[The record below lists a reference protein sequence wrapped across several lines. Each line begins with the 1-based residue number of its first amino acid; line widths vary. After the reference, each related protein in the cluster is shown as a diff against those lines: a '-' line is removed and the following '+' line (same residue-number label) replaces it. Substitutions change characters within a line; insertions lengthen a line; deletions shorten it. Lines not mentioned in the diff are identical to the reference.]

1 MLHGSGYKPRPFGP
15 KLKSLTAVQLDG
27 FGNLGVNCLICWHA
41 SFAGG
46 DVVAF
51 LSLLSV
57 VGMVFIA
64 MAPKARVRLREVVLA
79 SISQLRHEAARSRP
93 DIDQFREA
101 LRARTRWAFVTPALI
116 AGNVA
121 VFVLM
126 LAGPGAIGDPTTL
139 AGWGGNYWL
148 GTRNGEWWRL
158 VTSMFVHSGMFH
170 LLVNVAGLTQLGLIL
185 ERRVGRVIVLAV
197 FLTAGVFAS
206 LVNLITHPLA
216 MSVGAS
222 GAIFGLY
229 GLLAASS
236 IWGMRHRSDVTI
248 PLRAATRLV
257 PAAVVFILYNLAN
270 DSVGVAGEF
279 TGLFVGLVCGAI
291 LTRGV
296 SDRKPAARRVA
307 HVTAAAVVM
316 AVLFAIPLRGVTDVK
331 PELERTVA
339 AEDRMAVTYQKAA
352 DRFRSGGMTAEAL
365 ALLIDGTII
374 PELRITDARLKA
386 LVGVPEEHQPLVA
399 KAEEY
404 VRLRSESWR
413 LRSEWLRTAGRAPL
427 RGSESA
433 QYTANGRTIARA
445 EETQR
450 AALAALERIR
460 RT

>member
-1 MLHGSGYKPRPFGP
+1 
-15 KLKSLTAVQLDG
+15 
-27 FGNLGVNCLICWHA
+27 
-41 SFAGG
+41 
-46 DVVAF
+46 
-51 LSLLSV
+51 
-57 VGMVFIA
+57 MVFVA
-64 MAPKARVRLREVVLA
+64 MAPQARERLRVAALA
-79 SISQLRHEAARSRP
+79 TISQLRHEAARSRP
-93 DIDQFREA
+93 DIEQFREA
-101 LRARTRWAFVTPALI
+101 LRGRTRWALVTPALI
-116 AGNVA
+116 AVNVT

-126 LAGPGAIGDPTTL
+126 LFGTGALGDPGTL
-139 AGWGGNYWL
+139 SGWGGNYWL

-158 VTSMFVHSGMFH
+158 VTSIFVHAGMFQ
-170 LLVNVAGLTQLGLIL
+170 LLVNIAGLTQIGLIL
-185 ERRVGRVIVLAV
+185 ERLVGRLIVIAV

-206 LVNLITHPLA
+206 LVNLITDPMA
-216 MSVGAS
+216 MSIGAS

-229 GLLAASS
+229 GLLLASW

-270 DSVGVAGEF
+270 DSVGTAAEF

-296 SDRKPAARRVA
+296 NDRKPAARRVA
-307 HVTAAAVVM
+307 HVVAAAAVM
-316 AVLFAIPLRGVTDVK
+316 AVLSAIPLRGVTDVK

-339 AEDRMAVTYQKAA
+339 AEARMAGAYQKAA
-352 DRFRSGGMTAEAL
+352 ERFKSGGMTADAL
-365 ALLIDGTII
+365 ALLIDRTII
-374 PELRITDARLKA
+374 PDLQITDARLKA

-399 KAEEY
+399 TAEEY

-413 LRSEWLRTAGRAPL
+413 LRSEWLRNSGKAPL

-433 QYTANGRTIARA
+433 QHRANGRTIGRA

-450 AALAALERIR
+450 AALAALEKIR

>member
-1 MLHGSGYKPRPFGP
+1 
-15 KLKSLTAVQLDG
+15 
-27 FGNLGVNCLICWHA
+27 VNCLIRWHA

-126 LAGPGAIGDPTTL
+126 LAGAGAIGDPTTL

-270 DSVGVAGEF
+270 DSVGAAGEF

-296 SDRKPAARRVA
+296 SDRKPAARRVV

-316 AVLFAIPLRGVTDVK
+316 AVLFAIPLRGITDVK

-365 ALLIDGTII
+365 ALLIDRTII

-433 QYTANGRTIARA
+433 QYRANGRTIARA